1 MGNNNL
7 YSEIFSMNNLANA
20 WRKAR
25 RDKTKKNYVL
35 EFDKNIRENLL
46 KLRDEL
52 KISQEILTF

>member
-25 RDKTKKNYVL
+25 RGKTKKNYVL